1 MHCSVVQLL
10 PLIMTLHTAL
20 MHGASRAE
28 HTSALVL
35 WEGNLLGVLVEV
47 SSHRQCCPGRQDP
60 MHPSRAVPAPAQSR
74 VLLLST
80 GAHGIHQTPSPA
92 PAAVPSPLMTPDP
105 STAFL
110 LLPCS
115 KALHGNASLPAGA
128 GVEAHMH

>member
-10 PLIMTLHTAL
+10 PLILTLHTAL

-35 WEGNLLGVLVEV
+35 WGRNLLGVLVEV

-74 VLLLST
+74 VLLLSPPQVLMAPT
-80 GAHGIHQTPSPA
+80 KPHPLHQQLFPGHS
-92 PAAVPSPLMTPDP
+92 
-105 STAFL
+105 
-110 LLPCS
+110 
-115 KALHGNASLPAGA
+115 
-128 GVEAHMH
+128 